1 MLVCF
6 SLLLGSTLLAL
17 LFFILFFASLGFAAG
32 ISLTTVTIWLSVVCT
47 FIYGLI
53 ATRFYFKQDLWR
65 YFVKLCI
72 WVVLLFFSFSYISG
86 LFYDIS
92 YDGQVY
98 HQEAVSQLVNHWNP
112 FQDYITKDRSHS
124 AVLLNHYA
132 KGPWL
137 YEAALYT
144 ATGQIEQSKVF
155 NFLLIIISFLLA
167 LSALKRGDRFST
179 WRAIFFSLLLA
190 LNPISI
196 YQAFSFYI
204 DGQLAS
210 LLLCLLA
217 LSYRL
222 VSHHDK
228 VVLCSFIMS
237 IALTVNIKF
246 TGVVYVVACIGL
258 VGGWLW
264 LFKNKHLYGHFIK
277 SSIIGLFIGICVI
290 GYNPYVTNT
299 VYYGHPFYPLY
310 GGGAQTMDIMTSNS
324 PQGFMQMNSLEKLY
338 VSIFSLSANK
348 FDSEGQTLKMPFTV
362 ELTELRPFVYGAD
375 IRIGGFGPWFS
386 GIVVI
391 ALIILLLMFVFRT
404 KDNMCGVGLFASI
417 MLSVLINPEAWWAR
431 YVPQF
436 WLAPIIIAAVAS
448 SDAKKI
454 VRYLGVVLAG
464 AVIINIGLVSYP
476 YILGNYYCT
485 QDLDRQL
492 QYIAK
497 QQQPIK
503 VCFGDFTSNYVRFAR
518 WGIDYADAP
527 DDIADINIEEIRYK
541 YLTAV
546 FKKPLLVDIFA
557 DERIDK
563 NES

>member
-1 MLVCF
+1 MLVNF

-17 LFFILFFASLGFAAG
+17 LFFILIFASLGFIAS
-32 ISLTTVTIWLSVVCT
+32 IPLTTVTIWLSVICT
-47 FIYGLI
+47 FIYGLS
-53 ATRFYFKQDLWR
+53 TTYFYFKHDTSR
-65 YFVKLCI
+65 KFAALCS
-72 WVVLLFFSFSYISG
+72 WAVLLFFSFMYISG

-98 HQEAVSQLVNHWNP
+98 HQEAVSQLANHWNP
-112 FQDYITKDRSHS
+112 FQDYITKERSHS

-155 NFLLIIISFLLA
+155 NFVLIFISFLLA
-167 LSALKRGDRFST
+167 LSAMKSWDRFST
-179 WRAIFFSLLLA
+179 RQSIFFSSLLA

-222 VSHHDK
+222 VRNHDK
-228 VVLCSFIMS
+228 VLLCSFIMS

-246 TGVVYVVACIGL
+246 TGVVYAIACIGL
-258 VGGWLW
+258 VGVWLW
-264 LFKNKHLYGHFIK
+264 LLKHKNLYDNFIK
-277 SSIIGLFIGICVI
+277 SSIVGLFIGICVI
-290 GYNPYVTNT
+290 GYNPYITNT

-310 GGGAQTMDIMTSNS
+310 GGKAQTMDIMTSNS

-338 VSIFSLSANK
+338 VSIFSLSANN
-348 FDSEGQTLKMPFTV
+348 FDSEGPTLKIPFTV
-362 ELTELRPFVYGAD
+362 GLAELRPFVYGAD

-386 GIVVI
+386 GILVI
-391 ALIILLLMFVFRT
+391 AMMILLLMLVFRT
-404 KDNMCGVGLFASI
+404 KDNMYGAGLFASI

-436 WLAPIIIAAVAS
+436 WLAPIIIAAIAS
-448 SDAKKI
+448 FNAKKI
-454 VRYLGVVLAG
+454 IRYLGIVLAG
-464 AVIINIGLVSYP
+464 TIIINIGLVSYP

-492 QYIAK
+492 QHMAE
-497 QQQPIK
+497 QQEPIT
-503 VCFGDFTSNYVRFAR
+503 VYFGDFTSNYVRFAR

-546 FKKPLLVDIFA
+546 FKQPLLADIFA
-557 DERIDK
+557 DERVDK
-563 NES
+563 NK

>member
-6 SLLLGSTLLAL
+6 SLLLGSMLLAL
-17 LFFILFFASLGFAAG
+17 LFFILIFASLGFVVG
-32 ISLTTVTIWLSVVCT
+32 IPLTTVTIWLAAICT
-47 FIYGLI
+47 VIYGLMG
-53 ATRFYFKQDLWR
+53 AYYYFKQDPGWN
-65 YFVKLCI
+65 FVKLCI
-72 WVVLLFFSFSYISG
+72 VAGLLFFGFMYISG

-98 HQEAVSQLVNHWNP
+98 HQEAVSQLANHWNP

-124 AVLLNHYA
+124 AMLLNHYA

-137 YEAALYT
+137 YEATLYT
-144 ATGQIEQSKVF
+144 ATGQMEQSKVF
-155 NFLLIIISFLLA
+155 NFLLMIASFLLT
-167 LSALKRGDRFST
+167 LSGLKSQVRFST
-179 WRAIFFSLLLA
+179 RQSIFFSLLLA

-196 YQAFSFYI
+196 YQALSFYI

-222 VSHHDK
+222 VSFPDK
-228 VVLCSFIMS
+228 IVLCSFIMS

-264 LFKNKHLYGHFIK
+264 LLKNKHLYRNFIK

-310 GGGAQTMDIMTSNS
+310 GGKDRTMDIMTSNS
-324 PQGFMQMNSLEKLY
+324 PQGFMQMNAVEKLY
-338 VSIFSLSANK
+338 VSIFSQSANN
-348 FDSEGQTLKMPFTV
+348 FDREGPNLKIPFTV
-362 ELTELRPFVYGAD
+362 ERGELRPFVYGAD

-386 GIVVI
+386 GIM
-391 ALIILLLMFVFRT
+391 IITLMIVLLMFAFRT
-404 KDNMCGVGLFASI
+404 TNNMYGIGLFVSI
-417 MLSVLINPEAWWAR
+417 MFSVLINPEAWWAR

-436 WLAPIIIAAVAS
+436 WLAPIAIAAVAS
-448 SDAKKI
+448 YDAKKVI
-454 VRYLGVVLAG
+454 RYLGVVLAG

-492 QYIAK
+492 QQMAEK
-497 QQQPIK
+497 QQPIR
-503 VCFGDFTSNYVRFAR
+503 VCFGEFTSNYVRFAR
-518 WGIDYADAP
+518 WGIDYSDAP
-527 DDIADINIEEIRYK
+527 DDIADINIEEIRYRC
-541 YLTAV
+541 LTAV
-546 FKKPLLVDIFA
+546 FKEPLLADIFV

-563 NES
+563 NE

>member
-1 MLVCF
+1 MLVSF
-6 SLLLGSTLLAL
+6 SLLLGSTLLSL
-17 LFFILFFASLGFAAG
+17 LFFILMFTSLGFAAG
-32 ISLTTVTIWLSVVCT
+32 IPLTTVTIWLSVVCT
-47 FIYGLI
+47 AIYGLI
-53 ATRFYFKQDLWR
+53 ATHYYFKQDAWR
-65 YFVKLCI
+65 IFARLCM
-72 WVVLLFFSFSYISG
+72 WAVLLFVCFMYISG

-98 HQEAVSQLVNHWNP
+98 HQEAINQLVHHWNP
-112 FQDYITKDRSHS
+112 LHDYITKDRSHS

-155 NFLLIIISFLLA
+155 NFLLMIISFLLA
-167 LSALKRGDRFST
+167 LSALNTQARFSI
-179 WRAIFFSLLLA
+179 WQSILLSSLLA

-222 VSHHDK
+222 VTHHDY
-228 VVLCSFIMS
+228 VVLSSFIMS
-237 IALTVNIKF
+237 IALIVNIKF
-246 TGVVYVVACIGL
+246 TGVVYVVACIVL

-264 LFKNKHLYGHFIK
+264 LLKHKHLYGNFAK
-277 SSIIGLFIGICVI
+277 SSIIGLFVGLCVI

-310 GGGAQTMDIMTSNS
+310 GARTQTMDIMTSNS
-324 PQGFMQMNSLEKLY
+324 PPGFMQMGPGQKLY
-338 VSIFSLSANK
+338 ISLFSLSSNK
-348 FDSEGQTLKMPFTV
+348 FDAEGPAVKIPFTV
-362 ELTELRPFVYGAD
+362 EPRELRPFVYGAD

-386 GIVVI
+386 GM
-391 ALIILLLMFVFRT
+391 LIITLVILLFMLVFRT
-404 KDNMCGVGLFASI
+404 SEQRYGVGLFASI
-417 MLSVLINPEAWWAR
+417 MFTVVINPEAWWAR

-436 WLAPIIIAAVAS
+436 WLASIIVAAFALADS
-448 SDAKKI
+448 KKTI
-454 VRYLGVVLAG
+454 RYLGVVLTG
-464 AVIINIGLVSYP
+464 AAIINIGFVSYP

-492 QYIAK
+492 QQLAK
-497 QQQPIK
+497 QPPIK
-503 VCFGDFTSNYVRFAR
+503 VCFGDFTSNYVRFAQ
-518 WGIDYADAP
+518 WNVDYVDAP
-527 DDIADINIEEIRYK
+527 DDSADINIEEIRYK

-546 FKKPLLVDIFA
+546 FKEPLLADIFA

-563 NES
+563 ID

>member
-1 MLVCF
+1 MLVRF

-17 LFFILFFASLGFAAG
+17 LFFIVLFSSVGFIAAVP
-32 ISLTTVTIWLSVVCT
+32 LTTVTIWLSVVCT
-47 FIYGLI
+47 FIYGLS
-53 ATRFYFKQDLWR
+53 ATQYYFKQDFWR
-65 YFVKLCI
+65 KFVMLSS
-72 WVVLLFFSFSYISG
+72 WAVLLFFSFSYISG

-98 HQEAVSQLVNHWNP
+98 HQEAIIQLAHHWNP
-112 FQDYITKDRSHS
+112 VQDYITTDRSHS

-155 NFLLIIISFLLA
+155 NFLLMMISFLLA
-167 LSALKRGDRFST
+167 LSALKSVGKFST
-179 WRAIFFSLLLA
+179 MQSIFFGLLLA

-210 LLLCLLA
+210 LLLCLVA

-222 VSHHDK
+222 VTHHDK
-228 VVLCSFIMS
+228 VVLCSFMMS
-237 IALTVNIKF
+237 VILTINIKF
-246 TGVVYVVACIGL
+246 TGVVYVVACIFL
-258 VGGWLW
+258 VGGYLW
-264 LFKNKHLYGHFIK
+264 LLGKKHLYGYFIK
-277 SSIIGLFIGICVI
+277 SSLVGLFIGICVI

-310 GGGAQTMDIMTSNS
+310 GGGAKTMDIMTSNS
-324 PQGFMQMNSLEKLY
+324 PPGFMQMNALQKLY

-348 FDSEGQTLKMPFTV
+348 FDSEGSNVKKPFTV
-362 ELTELRPFVYGAD
+362 GLGELRPFVYGAD
-375 IRIGGFGPWFS
+375 VRIGGFGPWFS

-391 ALIILLLMFVFRT
+391 NGLILLLIFVFPT
-404 KDNMCGVGLFASI
+404 KTNMYGASLCASI

-436 WLAPIIIAAVAS
+436 WLAPICMAAVAS
-448 SDAKKI
+448 LDTKKI
-454 VRYLGVVLAG
+454 IRYLGVTLAG
-464 AVIINIGLVSYP
+464 AVIINIGLVSFP

-485 QDLDRQL
+485 QDLNRQL
-492 QYIAK
+492 QHIAK
-497 QQQPIK
+497 EQQSIK
-503 VCFGDFTSNYVRFAR
+503 VCFGEFTSNYVRFAR
-518 WGIDYADAP
+518 WGIDYEDVP

-546 FKKPLLVDIFA
+546 FTQPLMADIFA
-557 DERIDK
+557 DERNDK
-563 NES
+563 NE